1 MSGHIHVIS
10 LQSKPD
16 GLTVE
21 RVYAVVSLVTL
32 NISCTHYNGDT
43 EFSFGWIGS
52 FSEYCDVSLSG
63 C

>member
-52 FSEYCDVSLSG
+52 FS
-63 C
+63 